1 MLNDKNPMKDAMG
14 YVEDLFSEL
23 SCEVAYMPDD
33 LGSLAAS
40 KERCRLISLFSEMVK
55 LTTATEAFFAVTEN
69 PDWQKFRYENLKFKK
84 IAENNIKVLKL
95 VELSSYREQEEI
107 LSKEK
112 AGPNEWSEDQS
123 NTKD

>member
-1 MLNDKNPMKDAMG
+1 MLNDKNPMQDVMRS
-14 YVEDLFSEL
+14 VEDLFAEL

-40 KERCRLISLFSEMVK
+40 KERCHLIESFSEMVR

-69 PDWQKFRYENLKFKK
+69 PDWQKFRNENLKFKK

-95 VELSSYREQEEI
+95 VEFSSYREQEEI
-107 LSKEK
+107 LSRERV
-112 AGPNEWSEDQS
+112 GPNEWSEDQS